1 VFPLAGNAERFAAG
15 RKNVDARAPG
25 QQARA
30 EGSDSLNDVFAVVDD
45 EQQVRLLG
53 TGRSDKNDPYDA
65 RSVAIAALRA
75 PELVSVRVEDHA
87 SVLGLLARRHTQ
99 LAWTYNKTACRLHA
113 LAAELVPGGIS
124 QEIVVCQARS
134 LLEQHQPT
142 GAVAVERHL
151 LAVDLVDELDRLGTQ
166 RKALRKRINL
176 AVAASGTTLVDIFG
190 IGDVIAA
197 VIVGQVDDI
206 ARFRTADRFAAYN
219 GTAPI
224 EWSSGN
230 PKRPVHRLSRRGN
243 RTLNHAIHIAAVT
256 QLRHRHSPGRGYY
269 DRKRARALPAARR
282 CGRSSAGSAM
292 LSTGTSSLTPLDAAD
307 RPGRAVQ
314 ETTPQ
319 ACVTGPNVLTAG
331 ASAQAAPGPA
341 VDPTPTTALRRR
353 PHLPRPCT
361 AAQTLDEQR
370 GIARCP
376 VVWAL

>member
-1 VFPLAGNAERFAAG
+1 MVMIGIDPHKSTHTAVAIDDGEQVLGERLVRATAKQVPELLEWAKRLDGGDRVWGIESAGGLGYLLAQQLLAAG
-15 RKNVDARAPG
+15 
-25 QQARA
+25 
-30 EGSDSLNDVFAVVDD
+30 ESVVDIPATLASR
-45 EQQVRLLG
+45 VRLLG
-53 TGRSDKNDPYDA
+53 TGRSDKNDANDA

-75 PELVSVRVEDHA
+75 PELMPVRVEDHA
-87 SVLGLLARRHTQ
+87 SVLRLLARRHTQ
-99 LAWTYNKTACRLHA
+99 LSWSYNKTACRLHA

-151 LAVDLVDELDRLGTQ
+151 LAIDLLDELDRLGAQ

-197 VIVGQVDDI
+197 VIVGQVGDI

-256 QLRHRHSPGRGYY
+256 QLRHRHSPGRGY
-269 DRKRARALPAARR
+269 
-282 CGRSSAGSAM
+282 C
-292 LSTGTSSLTPLDAAD
+292 
-307 RPGRAVQ
+307 
-314 ETTPQ
+314 
-319 ACVTGPNVLTAG
+319 
-331 ASAQAAPGPA
+331 
-341 VDPTPTTALRRR
+341 
-353 PHLPRPCT
+353 
-361 AAQTLDEQR
+361 
-370 GIARCP
+370 
-376 VVWAL
+376 